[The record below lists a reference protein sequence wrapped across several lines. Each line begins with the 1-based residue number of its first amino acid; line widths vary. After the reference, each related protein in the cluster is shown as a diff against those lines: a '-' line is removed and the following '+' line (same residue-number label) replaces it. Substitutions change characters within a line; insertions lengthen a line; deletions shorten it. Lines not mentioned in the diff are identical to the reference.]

1 MRLIRPIETDL
12 VTLSPAEPGS
22 GIHIHGIQAAARNVM
37 KYDMRVDLYQGKRIA
52 FLTEHI
58 LSVTKLLGLEDVDI
72 RGKESQWD
80 FARPV
85 HRFAYSLGMKT
96 DSIFGPP
103 SGSHCFQVAEHTDCM
118 ESWNSRRYCSVIEPV
133 IYDHPAYG
141 RIEILPAKP
150 GEGMQF
156 QIADNVAAVEAT
168 VFVTCRENDPALLHK
183 ILHSRTPAV
192 RGFGLE
198 EPLWHAIG
206 DFTADLC
213 GVGDLTDAVVRAKV
227 VNAYHAL
234 TVGAVKRMEERGV
247 MICE

>member
-1 MRLIRPIETDL
+1 MRLIKPIETDL
-12 VTLSPAEPGS
+12 LTITPAPKGS
-22 GIHIHGIQAAARNVM
+22 GIHIHGIQAEARNVM
-37 KYDMRVDLYQGKRIA
+37 KYDMRVDLYQGKHIA

-72 RGKESQWD
+72 RGKESPWD

-85 HRFAYSLGMKT
+85 HRFAYSLGMNT

-103 SGSHCFQVAEHTDCM
+103 SGSHCFQVAEHRECL
-118 ESWNSRRYCSVIEPV
+118 ENWNSQRYCSVTEPV
-133 IYDHPAYG
+133 IYENPAFG

-150 GEGMQF
+150 GEGMQYC
-156 QIADNVAAVEAT
+156 ISDEVASVEAT
-168 VFVTCRENDPALLHK
+168 VFVARRETDPELLDK

-213 GVGDLTDAVVRAKV
+213 GIGDLTDAVIRSNVI
-227 VNAYHAL
+227 NAYHAL
-234 TVGAVKRMEERGV
+234 TVSAVKIMEERGV
-247 MICE
+247 MVCE